1 MVVPSLIAGTALA
14 AKRKALDPDAS
25 ARWQEQ
31 ERAARK
37 ACLNGDPNKG
47 VSILSDLFVDS
58 ENPTYIYN
66 QGRCLEQNAR
76 YADAAVRFEE
86 YLRVAD
92 ASLSAED
99 RTAAEKHLATCR
111 ERVAEERRAA
121 APPTPPPFVQPSPNP
136 SPASSPAL
144 VAVGPQAAP
153 TSGRHLLTAGII
165 TASVGVA
172 VIVGGVVL
180 ATKANG
186 MVDDMQNQIGG
197 YSTRKADD
205 VDTSR
210 TLAYVGYGV
219 GAACVAAGGVL
230 MGLGIKARTKPS
242 TEAVTNVALVPAIGV
257 GQVGAALTGG
267 F

>member
-1 MVVPSLIAGTALA
+1 MVALVLIAGTAFA
-14 AKRKALDPDAS
+14 AKRKAIDAEAG

-37 ACLNGDPNKG
+37 ACLNGDTNKG
-47 VSILSDLFVDS
+47 VSILSDLFVDT

-111 ERVAEERRAA
+111 ERAAEERRAA
-121 APPTPPPFVQPSPNP
+121 AQLASPPFVQPSPT
-136 SPASSPAL
+136 PAPGFSPAL
-144 VAVGPQAAP
+144 VVSAPQAAP
-153 TSGRHLLTAGII
+153 TSGRYLLPAGII

-186 MVDDMQNQIGG
+186 ILDDMQSQVGG
-197 YSTRKADD
+197 YSARKEDD
-205 VDTSR
+205 VDTYR
-210 TLAYVGYGV
+210 NWAYVGYGV

-230 MGLGIKARTKPS
+230 IGLGIKARSKSSNEAATK
-242 TEAVTNVALVPAIGV
+242 VALVPAIG
-257 GQVGAALTGG
+257 GGHVGAALTGG